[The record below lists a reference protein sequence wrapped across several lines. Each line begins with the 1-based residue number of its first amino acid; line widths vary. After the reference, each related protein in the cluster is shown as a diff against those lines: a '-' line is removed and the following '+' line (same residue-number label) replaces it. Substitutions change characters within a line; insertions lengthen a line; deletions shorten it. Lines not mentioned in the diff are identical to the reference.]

1 VSSPLQNVGL
11 TAALNSPRNDH
22 TLVPWTGKADG
33 IIQSQPERIVGVVMG
48 AWLQTSMMVGVLLF
62 TAAAPV
68 RAAEPTAAGLW
79 EQVDDKTGKAESWF
93 KITERNGVYEG
104 AVVKIF
110 FKPGED
116 ENWVCDKCEG
126 ADRGRPVL
134 GLTLVKGM
142 RRNGLS
148 YENGT
153 IMDPRDGSVYRA
165 LMRVSPDGQKL
176 EVRGYLG
183 ISLFGQSQVW
193 NRLPDNALTSQDAR
207 PAPRGG
213 TAPQKK

>member
-1 VSSPLQNVGL
+1 MDAQGGWNHRLS
-11 TAALNSPRNDH
+11 LNGA
-22 TLVPWTGKADG
+22 W
-33 IIQSQPERIVGVVMG
+33 VVMMG
-48 AWLQTSMMVGVLLF
+48 AWLQMSMMAGVLLL

-93 KITERNGVYEG
+93 KIVERNGVYEG
-104 AVVKIF
+104 GIVKIF

-116 ENWVCDKCEG
+116 ENWTCDKCEG
-126 ADRGRPVL
+126 ADRGKPVL
-134 GLTLVKGM
+134 GLTMIKGM

-153 IMDPRDGSVYRA
+153 ILDPRDGSVYRA

-193 NRLPDNALTSQDAR
+193 NRLPDNALTSQGAR